1 MKPAVT
7 PTTILLIKVREDE
20 GAHAFSN
27 VLLHRQNGY
36 WFSVSKLNHFRRK
49 SKENAIFADSGTGR
63 TESDM
68 ESLVRRLVRSISR
81 KGKHTN
87 PPERPLRDTEGL
99 EAALERWVAEKGYRK
114 PYRTVNETA
123 GELGTDGVRLHHYF
137 HDRMHA
143 DFRTW
148 RTRLRLE
155 DAKRLL
161 VEEPGTTAAEDR
173 KSVV

>member
-1 MKPAVT
+1 
-7 PTTILLIKVREDE
+7 
-20 GAHAFSN
+20 
-27 VLLHRQNGY
+27 
-36 WFSVSKLNHFRRK
+36 
-49 SKENAIFADSGTGR
+49 
-63 TESDM
+63 M

-87 PPERPLRDTEGL
+87 PPARPLRDTEGL

-161 VEEPGTTAAEDR
+161 VEEPGTTAAEIARRVGFSNRSNFSRQFLASTGLTPARWR
-173 KSVV
+173 KEARMSPDIQAPDDYECLTKD

>member
-1 MKPAVT
+1 
-7 PTTILLIKVREDE
+7 
-20 GAHAFSN
+20 
-27 VLLHRQNGY
+27 
-36 WFSVSKLNHFRRK
+36 
-49 SKENAIFADSGTGR
+49 
-63 TESDM
+63 M
-68 ESLVRRLVRSISR
+68 ESLVWRLVRRISR

-87 PPERPLRDTEGL
+87 PPVRPLRNTEGL

-114 PYRTVNETA
+114 PHRTVNETA

-137 HDRMHA
+137 NERMHV

-161 VEEPGTTAAEDR
+161 VEEPGTTAAEIARRVGFSNRSNFSRQFLASTGLTPAQWR
-173 KSVV
+173 KEARMSPDIQAPNDYECLTKD